1 MLKPIARKGC
11 DYIGDKAKHHLY
23 LFQLFE
29 AKTESDIKRLA
40 EDLISDKSK
49 IESQGR
55 GNIQKV

>member
-11 DYIGDKAKHHLY
+11 DYIGDKAKHYLY

-40 EDLISDKSK
+40 EDKNK

-55 GNIQKV
+55 GNI